1 VPNNFINQFHYLY
14 TAVSLLL
21 CSLIKKKNMKRV
33 LKISFFAISAILLT
47 ACAVKDADTKHQS
60 IESADY
66 NFIVANDL
74 GRNGYYDQKPIA
86 ATMGLL
92 ADDIDVEFVAA
103 AGDVHHFEG
112 VASTSDP
119 LWMTNFELIYDH
131 PSLMLDWYAILG
143 NHEYR
148 GNTQACLDYSK
159 VSRRWIMPNR
169 YYTLVKEVDD
179 STTLRLLF
187 IDTAPLIDKYRKDSD
202 TYPDALIVS
211 VPNSIPSNVTNK
223 IYLINTKGDTI
234 RYPFKVDV
242 PSPLISSMY
251 CEYVDDGDT
260 AIIQGNYFL
269 GDKETPLSVAFYG
282 NQTAKII
289 EYDVNQ
295 IKVIVPSGSKAGE
308 ITVTSM
314 YGSSRS
320 NFQFRDKTG
329 LITDF
334 HSSSWG
340 NPWGKGKSSTEN
352 GCDGMYESLL

>member
-1 VPNNFINQFHYLY
+1 
-14 TAVSLLL
+14 
-21 CSLIKKKNMKRV
+21 MKRV
-33 LKISFFAISAILLT
+33 LKISLIAISAILLT

-103 AGDVHHFEG
+103 AGDVHHFDG

-202 TYPDALIVS
+202 TYPDAVKQDMDKQLRFIDS
-211 VPNSIPSNVTNK
+211 VLTVNK
-223 IYLINTKGDTI
+223 ETWTVVIGHHPVYAFTPKDKSERDDMQNRIDPLLRKH
-234 RYPFKVDV
+234 KVDF
-242 PSPLISSMY
+242 
-251 CEYVDDGDT
+251 
-260 AIIQGNYFL
+260 YFN
-269 GDKETPLSVAFYG
+269 GH
-282 NQTAKII
+282 IH
-289 EYDVNQ
+289 
-295 IKVIVPSGSKAGE
+295 
-308 ITVTSM
+308 
-314 YGSSRS
+314 
-320 NFQFRDKTG
+320 NFQHIKMEGSPVDYITNSSASLSRKVDKTEG
-329 LITDF
+329 TQFCSDLSGFMLCGVKHHKFIVNFVDKD
-334 HSSSWG
+334 G
-340 NPWGKGKSSTEN
+340 NAIYTYSRKK
-352 GCDGMYESLL
+352 